1 MSLQSSQ
8 SGSPKFWLVIPAAGA
23 GRRMGASLPKQYLA
37 LSGKTV
43 LERTLERLL
52 GFNTWNGVFV
62 ALGEN
67 DSYWEHLPI
76 AGDARIN
83 RVVGGKERVDS
94 VLNALNHILPIASP
108 HDWVLVH
115 DAARPLIT
123 RTSVQKLLSISH
135 SAVGGILAVPVSDTL
150 KTVNSANEIS
160 ATLDRRG
167 IWQAQTPQMFRLGLL
182 QAALTKGLSE
192 GASITDE
199 ASAMELAG
207 YKPLIVEGRSDNL
220 KITRAEDLALAEF
233 ILSQQQEI

>member
-8 SGSPKFWLVIPAAGA
+8 SGSPKFWLVIPAAGV
-23 GRRMGASLPKQYLA
+23 GSRMGADRPKQYLA
-37 LSGKTV
+37 LNGKTII
-43 LERTLERLL
+43 ERTLERLL
-52 GFNTWNGVFV
+52 GFNTWSGVFV

-67 DSYWEHLPI
+67 DSYWGHLPI
-76 AGDARIN
+76 AGDARIS
-83 RVVGGKERVDS
+83 RVAGGKERADS
-94 VLNALNHILPIASP
+94 VLNALNHILPLASP

-123 RTSVQKLLSISH
+123 EASVQKLLSISH
-135 SAVGGILAVPVSDTL
+135 SAVGGVLAVPVSDTL

-182 QAALTKGLSE
+182 HAALTKGLSE

-199 ASAMELAG
+199 ASAIELAG

-233 ILSQQQEI
+233 ILSQQQ